1 METLWAPWRLGYVVG
16 DQSDEAKPLA
26 QPPHPTG
33 CIFCD
38 KPQSGDDAAHLIVA
52 RATRCFVMLNL
63 YPYNNGHLL
72 VAPYRH
78 VARLEDLGDD
88 ECAELMTVA
97 RRTVRVVRAG
107 MNAEGFN
114 IGMNVGRVA
123 GAGID
128 AHLHLHIVPRW
139 SGDANFMP
147 VVSDTKVMPQSL
159 ASVRE
164 TLAGPLQTA
173 LSELSSGS

>member
-16 DQSDEAKPLA
+16 EQADGAKPLP

-52 RATRCFVMLNL
+52 RAPRCFVMLNL

-88 ECAELMTVA
+88 ESAELMAVA
-97 RRTVRVVRAG
+97 RRAARVVREV

-114 IGMNVGRVA
+114 IGLNVGRVA

-159 ASVRE
+159 AAVRDALSE
-164 TLAGPLQTA
+164 PLQTA
-173 LSELSSGS
+173 LAELPAK

>member
-97 RRTVRVVRAG
+97 RRAARVVREG
-107 MNAEGFN
+107 MTAEGFN

>member
-1 METLWAPWRLGYVVG
+1 METLWAPWRLGYAVG
-16 DQSDEAKPLA
+16 EQSAEATPLP

-38 KPQSGDDAAHLIVA
+38 KPQVGDDAAHLLLA
-52 RATRCFVMLNL
+52 RGPRCFVMLNL

-78 VARLEDLGDD
+78 IARLEDVSD
-88 ECAELMTVA
+88 EESAELMNVA
-97 RRTVRVVRAG
+97 RRAEPILRCVL
-107 MNAEGFN
+107 NAEGFN
-114 IGMNVGRVA
+114 VGMNVGRVA

-139 SGDANFMP
+139 GGDANFMP
-147 VVSDTKVMPQSL
+147 VIAQAKVMPQSL
-159 ASVRE
+159 NAVRD
-164 TLAGPLQTA
+164 LLGAPLQAA
-173 LSELSSGS
+173 LDELT

>member
-1 METLWAPWRLGYVVG
+1 LGTVALGYVVG
-16 DQSDEAKPLA
+16 EQADEAKPLP

-52 RATRCFVMLNL
+52 RAPRCFVMLNL

-88 ECAELMTVA
+88 ESAELMAVA
-97 RRTVRVVRAG
+97 RRAARVVREV

-114 IGMNVGRVA
+114 IGLNVGAWPEPALMRTCICTSCRAGVA
-123 GAGID
+123 TRTSC
-128 AHLHLHIVPRW
+128 P
-139 SGDANFMP
+139 S
-147 VVSDTKVMPQSL
+147 
-159 ASVRE
+159 
-164 TLAGPLQTA
+164 
-173 LSELSSGS
+173 

>member
-16 DQSDEAKPLA
+16 EQSAQDKPLS

-52 RATRCFVMLNL
+52 RAPRCFVMLNL

-78 VARLEDLGDD
+78 GARLEDLEDD
-88 ECAELMTVA
+88 ECAELMTVV
-97 RRTVRVVRAG
+97 RRAERVVRERLK
-107 MNAEGFN
+107 AEGFN

-147 VVSDTKVMPQSL
+147 VVSNARVMPQSL
-159 ASVRE
+159 AAVRE
-164 TLAGPLQTA
+164 TLAGPLQNSLA
-173 LSELSSGS
+173 DLQPSL